1 MSLRALKSPQGLNS
15 GAWGSCALGTMFNKG
30 GKYLPLDKRGGENIF
45 QQATSVVDLV
55 GDWAN
60 TISNLAGSRSP
71 YYVIGE
77 IKNSSYDTMYDEM
90 GALGNAVRA
99 VSSIVMGNIQNGVI
113 IDSIGSVDADISV
126 EYTGNPIYYQASD
139 ITNSRVRKPTIV
151 RAVVAVSNY
160 LNDDLLGATLSSVA
174 GLDGSGILSGMA
186 NILMYGGK
194 TRAQYAL
201 AKLRW
206 LQENGIPFRVYTP
219 HGYYDN
225 MLIQDIKPKTDAESM
240 DMLLCEITYKEV
252 LLAAPYLSKAEL
264 AKRNLLR
271 TNVTATTS
279 TFGERATG
287 ALGDAYSWTTKL
299 LGF

>member
-15 GAWGSCALGTMFNKG
+15 GAWGSCALGKMFNKG

-45 QQATSVVDLV
+45 QQATNVVDLV

-77 IKNSSYDTMYDEM
+77 IKDSYSGFFDEM
-90 GALGNAVRA
+90 GALGNTVRA
-99 VSSIVMGNIQNGVI
+99 VSSLINGNIQDGVI

-126 EYTGNPIYYQASD
+126 EFTGNPIYYQSSD
-139 ITNSRVRKPTIV
+139 IVNSRVRKPTVV
-151 RAVVAVSNY
+151 RSVVAVSNY
-160 LNDDLLGATLSSVA
+160 LNDGLIGATLSSIA
-174 GLDGSGILSGMA
+174 GLDGSGLLGSMA

-201 AKLRW
+201 AQLRW

-252 LLAAPYLSKAEL
+252 LLAAPYLSKEEL

-271 TNVTATTS
+271 TNVIPTESSS
-279 TFGERATG
+279 TWAR
-287 ALGDAYSWTTKL
+287 KL
-299 LGF
+299 AGF